1 MEKKLIFD
9 TPLASIYFIP
19 EHSLIIID
27 YKDIK
32 FIDEETLKKQALNSA
47 RFIQENGIKNV
58 IYNTLKFQSVFSVDY
73 QKWVVENINKK
84 LLQILDKVAIIE
96 PKNLITSLS
105 FEQYLEETLKTP
117 AKAKIAIFNEEEK
130 ALDWILKK

>member
-1 MEKKLIFD
+1 MERKLILD
-9 TPLASIYFIP
+9 TPLASIYSIP

-27 YKDIK
+27 FKDIK
-32 FIDEETLKKQALNSA
+32 YIEEETLKKQALNSA

-58 IYNTLKFQSVFSVDY
+58 IYNTSKFQSVFSVDY
-73 QKWVVENINKK
+73 QKWVVENINKN
-84 LLQILDKVAIIE
+84 LLQILDKIAVIE

-105 FEQYLEETLKTP
+105 FEQYISENLKIP
-117 AKAKIAIFNEEEK
+117 VKAKIAFFKEEEK